1 MEIQK
6 LIMQIQDPDLR
17 SKLIKEFLEYNQI
30 NLKTINE
37 NLKII
42 DEIWQ
47 EYYNQKRKNIYLKNE
62 NNIYQSIYT
71 FRESQETIINS
82 KSNNDYYK
90 TLETEYDFWE
100 INTIEDI
107 FSEEKKEIN
116 TEIPNWLKSSLSEW
130 EKNKNEQIPDW
141 LKWDIENKKSKKENK
156 SDIPDWLKWYGDENK
171 D

>member
-71 FRESQETIINS
+71 FRESQETILNS

-90 TLETEYDFWE
+90 TLETEYNFWK

-107 FSEEKKEIN
+107 FSEEKKEAN
-116 TEIPNWLKSSLSEW
+116 TEIPNWLKASLGEW